1 MTKTR
6 IFFTCDVHGSEVCFR
21 KFISAGRFYKANVV
35 ILGGDLTGK
44 RVIPVVEQPNGVFM
58 ARFLDK
64 RYILKTPEELN
75 ELEKLIRASGCYP
88 YRVSQ
93 EEASELS
100 DKSKLDEVF
109 LHLMTESIRRW
120 VSLAEEHLRGTG
132 IKCFVMPGN
141 DDHFELDSVLE
152 ESDFV
157 LNPEGKVVEID
168 RYHEMIS
175 TGYSNIT
182 PWKCPRDVPEDELR
196 KIIDKMTSQ
205 VNNMEN
211 CIFNFHCPPFDSGL
225 DMAPELDE
233 NLKPIVRGGQIHQI
247 PVGSITVDEEI
258 KKFKPLLGLHGHIHE
273 SKGVCRIGRTLC
285 LNPGSEYTEG
295 VLRGAI
301 INVDEEKVRGYML
314 TSG

>member
-1 MTKTR
+1 MTVTR
-6 IFFTCDVHGSEVCFR
+6 IFFACDVHGSEVCFR
-21 KFISAGRFYKANVV
+21 KFISAGKFYKANVV

-44 RVIPVVEQPNGVFM
+44 RVIPVVERPDGVSV

-64 RYILKTPEELN
+64 KYILKTPEELN

-88 YRVSQ
+88 YSVSQ
-93 EEASELS
+93 EEAGELS

-109 LHLMTESIRRW
+109 LHLMIESMTRW
-120 VSLAEEHLRGTG
+120 VSLVEEHLRGTG
-132 IKCFVMPGN
+132 IKCFIMPGN
-141 DDHFELDSVLE
+141 DDYFELDSVLE
-152 ESDFV
+152 ESNFV

-168 RYHEMIS
+168 RDHEMIS
-175 TGYSNIT
+175 TGCSNIT

-196 KIIDKMTSQ
+196 KIIDEMASRVK
-205 VNNMEN
+205 NMEN
-211 CIFNFHCPPFDSGL
+211 CVFNLHCPPFDSGL

-247 PVGSITVDEEI
+247 PVGSITVRDEI

-273 SKGVCRIGRTLC
+273 SKGACRIERTLC

-295 VLRGAI
+295 MLRGAI
-301 INVDEEKVRGYML
+301 VDVDKKGVKGYLL